1 MELFAIL
8 GTAAGLAMDSFAV
21 ALASSVALHPV
32 SRRQVFRFSFHFG
45 LFQALMPML
54 GWLAGHWIQPLIARC
69 DHWIAFGLLM
79 AVGCKAI
86 YEALRGDGDEQDCAD
101 PTRGWRLVALSV
113 ATSLDA
119 FVVGLSFAM
128 LRVDIRYP
136 AAIIGVITA
145 LLTCVGML
153 VGGHIG
159 RRFGRRLEVLGGVVL
174 IAIGVRI
181 VVQHV

>member
-1 MELFAIL
+1 MELFAVL
-8 GTAAGLAMDSFAV
+8 GTAVGLAMDAFAV

-54 GWLAGHWIQPLIARC
+54 GWLAGWWIQPLIASW
-69 DHWIAFGLLM
+69 DHWIAFALLA

-86 YEALRGDGDEQDCAD
+86 YEAVCGDGDSQGRTD
-101 PTRGWRLVALSV
+101 PTRGWRLVALSL
-113 ATSLDA
+113 ATSIDA

-128 LRVDIRYP
+128 LRVDIWYP
-136 AAIIGVITA
+136 AAVIGVITA
-145 LLTCVGML
+145 LLTCVGIL

-159 RRFGRRLEVLGGVVL
+159 GRFGRRMEIAGGIVL
-174 IAIGVRI
+174 IAIGLRI
-181 VVQHV
+181 VLQHV

>member
-1 MELFAIL
+1 
-8 GTAAGLAMDSFAV
+8 
-21 ALASSVALHPV
+21 
-32 SRRQVFRFSFHFG
+32 
-45 LFQALMPML
+45 
-54 GWLAGHWIQPLIARC
+54 
-69 DHWIAFGLLM
+69 M

-86 YEALRGDGDEQDCAD
+86 YEALRGDGDEQDRAD